1 VGEGNR
7 DGDGD
12 GDEKAAAVVG
22 SKGEE

>member
-1 VGEGNR
+1 VGEGDR
-7 DGDGD
+7 DGD